1 MSVLFYLLL
10 TDAPV
15 TRNEKF
21 IIIGFLINTS
31 VVIQTEVLGVRHLLL
46 LVLPRLGPCRV
57 LVLVVKSSVK
67 GGSTQY

>member
-46 LVLPRLGPCRV
+46 LVLPRLGPCV